1 MNLKLHHVLAD
12 ITGVSGMAIIRAI
25 VAGARDPLKLA
36 ALKHE
41 RVKTSDAEIAKALQ
55 GEYRQEHLFALR
67 QALELYDFYVSHIA
81 ECDTMIEQSLRSWE
95 NKVDPAEKPLPG
107 KAKRK
112 TAFAQGQYEL
122 RNQLYAVTG
131 VDLTT
136 LPGMEVLS
144 VQALLSEVG
153 TDMTRWKSEK
163 HFCSW
168 LRLCPDNRISG
179 GKRSRGKPHRGH
191 NRAAQILRVCGSPI
205 CLPPLVPY
213 AAASG
218 QAAIQSKSALGAFGR
233 RLRARMDA
241 PRAIKALAHKLARLI
256 YRMLGS
262 GTAYKDTGEH
272 YYEERYREHLI
283 KRLQKQAAHF
293 GFHLTPQQCK

>member
-1 MNLKLHHVLAD
+1 
-12 ITGVSGMAIIRAI
+12 
-25 VAGARDPLKLA
+25 
-36 ALKHE
+36 
-41 RVKTSDAEIAKALQ
+41 
-55 GEYRQEHLFALR
+55 
-67 QALELYDFYVSHIA
+67 
-81 ECDTMIEQSLRSWE
+81 
-95 NKVDPAEKPLPG
+95 
-107 KAKRK
+107 
-112 TAFAQGQYEL
+112 
-122 RNQLYAVTG
+122 
-131 VDLTT
+131 
-136 LPGMEVLS
+136 
-144 VQALLSEVG
+144 
-153 TDMTRWKSEK
+153 MTRWKSEK

-191 NRAAQILRVCGSPI
+191 NRAAQILRVC
-205 CLPPLVPY
+205 
-213 AAASG
+213 A

-241 PRAIKALAHKLARLI
+241 PRAIKALAHKLARLV